1 LQLFLGDTMQ
11 RKVKDSLKNK
21 GLKNAPYDKMD
32 IKQGNSSD
40 QFAPCHDQG
49 SAPKVKH
56 DHKIVKDEK

>member
-1 LQLFLGDTMQ
+1 MQ

-21 GLKNAPYDKMD
+21 GLKNAPYDKME

-40 QFAPCHDQG
+40 EFAPCHDQG